1 MDPVV
6 FSMSGVVKGKGRPRA
21 TVRGGFAR
29 LYTPAETRQYENAAR
44 AVAVQIMA
52 GRAPFEGP
60 LSVSLRLRFSPPKS
74 TTKAR
79 RARLLSGEEAYL
91 GSIDVDNA
99 AKALLDAFNGV
110 CWGDDVQIVR
120 LFVTKVAAEKPGIDV
135 RIEPLA
141 PQPCEVSAHP
151 RAGDIATVAELQIQP
166 AQQEGAR

>member
-6 FSMSGVVKGKGRPRA
+6 FSMSGAPKGKGRPRA

-29 LYTPAETRQYENAAR
+29 LYTPTETRAYETAAR
-44 AVAVQIMA
+44 AVAVQMMN

-79 RARLLSGEEAYL
+79 RARFLSGEEAYL
-91 GSIDVDNA
+91 GTIDVDNG

-110 CWGDDVQIVR
+110 CFIDDVQIVR
-120 LFVTKVAAEKPGIDV
+120 LFVTKVAAEKPGVDV

-141 PQPCEVSAHP
+141 PQPCEVAS
-151 RAGDIATVAELQIQP
+151 
-166 AQQEGAR
+166 